1 MQLALHGG
9 SRAQLFPLSGMVF
22 PETRPYA
29 IAGHVVH
36 AGQRWRYEKFSGRIG
51 NSDIA
56 GNLQVER
63 GSRRP
68 LLSADLLSQRLDI
81 ADLGPLV
88 GARRGAPVVPTGAA
102 VVPAGAGRGHLLPD
116 IPFNAE
122 RWNSIDADVMLRAG
136 TILRARELPLENL
149 QVHLKMQDAL
159 LTLDPLDF
167 AMAGGHLQA
176 VIVLDGRQEP
186 IRAQARI
193 SARKIQLAR
202 LFPTVDLAQ
211 RSVGQLNGEFELSGQ
226 GSSVGRMLAGADGHV
241 GLVVSQGEISKLLM
255 EKIGL
260 HLLEIIQLKLLG
272 DKTVK
277 LNCFIADFGVKRGLM
292 TSNALVLD
300 TEVSTIVGTGT
311 IDLRQ
316 ESLDL
321 TLVPATRATSPVAFR
336 SPIHV
341 RGPFAQPEVSLDKAR
356 LLARGAGALALG
368 LINPALIILP
378 LIEMGPGVES
388 PCARMIPA
396 VRASLG
402 KVQERPAG
410 GSTR

>member
-1 MQLALHGG
+1 
-9 SRAQLFPLSGMVF
+9 
-22 PETRPYA
+22 
-29 IAGHVVH
+29 
-36 AGQRWRYEKFSGRIG
+36 
-51 NSDIA
+51 
-56 GNLQVER
+56 
-63 GSRRP
+63 
-68 LLSADLLSQRLDI
+68 
-81 ADLGPLV
+81 
-88 GARRGAPVVPTGAA
+88 
-102 VVPAGAGRGHLLPD
+102 
-116 IPFNAE
+116 
-122 RWNSIDADVMLRAG
+122 
-136 TILRARELPLENL
+136 
-149 QVHLKMQDAL
+149 
-159 LTLDPLDF
+159 
-167 AMAGGHLQA
+167 
-176 VIVLDGRQEP
+176 
-186 IRAQARI
+186 
-193 SARKIQLAR
+193 
-202 LFPTVDLAQ
+202 
-211 RSVGQLNGEFELSGQ
+211 
-226 GSSVGRMLAGADGHV
+226 
-241 GLVVSQGEISKLLM
+241 M

-260 HLLEIIQLKLLG
+260 HLLEIIQLKLIG

-292 TSNALVLD
+292 TSHALVLD

-388 PCARMIPA
+388 PCARLIPA

-402 KVQERPAG
+402 KGQEKPAG
-410 GSTR
+410 GSAP